1 MARRARSPRP
11 EQSAVGAP
19 AHAAQTTSTTA
30 TPPDP
35 DAAPRR
41 ETGLGFEKWM
51 GFLSSFVAPL
61 TLVTALLF
69 YFGYVSTREFFRY
82 FGVDVDIIGLSSQ
95 EFVMRSPGALFIPV
109 MVLTLLAV
117 LAILGHRALR
127 KWLVMQQRATQ
138 RRVIGAV
145 AWTGIAF
152 VLAGLAL
159 AFVVPFLPGWTYG
172 QLLTPLFLAIGAGLA
187 AYAASTVRAL
197 DSASG
202 GRAVV
207 VLLVLVMIAGTFWS
221 TATIAQWWGLGQAR
235 SLATDLSTL
244 PAVVLDT
251 RERLYPGND
260 DITFQQLGDEASTE
274 APAAGEPTFGYRYFG
289 LRLLAQGGGR
299 LYLVPDAWSPDAS
312 TIVVPYDD
320 VRVRFRF
327 VPDADPPTD

>member
-1 MARRARSPRP
+1 MARRSTIRQPDPADTTRTES
-11 EQSAVGAP
+11 VAP
-19 AHAAQTTSTTA
+19 ARVEPQSG
-30 TPPDP
+30 
-35 DAAPRR
+35 
-41 ETGLGFEKWM
+41 ELGLGFEKWM

-82 FGVDVDIIGLSSQ
+82 FGIDVDIVGLSTQ
-95 EFVMRSPGALFIPV
+95 EFVMRSPGALFVPV
-109 MVLTLLAV
+109 MVLTLLAA

-127 KWLVMQQRATQ
+127 GWLALQERPAQRH
-138 RRVIGAV
+138 VIGIF

-159 AFVVPFLPGWTYG
+159 AFVVPFLPGWAYG
-172 QLLTPLFLAIGAGLA
+172 QLLAPLFLAIGAALA
-187 AYAASTVRAL
+187 AYAAATTRRLDGTV
-197 DSASG
+197 G
-202 GRAVV
+202 GRAIV
-207 VLLVLVMIAGTFWS
+207 VLLILVMVAGTFWS

-235 SLATDLSTL
+235 SLAADLTTL

-260 DITFQQLGDEASTE
+260 DITFQQLGDEASVDE
-274 APAAGEPTFGYRYFG
+274 AASGPAAFGYRYFG

-327 VPDADPPTD
+327 VPDQDPPTS